1 MKAKEQAK
9 EKAKV
14 AKQGGS
20 TKWKLRRKYV
30 ATLDT
35 DEETEDTSQFIV
47 VSHPP
52 KSKVDRICENIRNH
66 VDISKLEGINF
77 GQLTKEEKNKIE
89 ESIYS
94 MMAKFKTTPLE
105 LDNTMPKELYSL
117 IENKWH
123 YCLNL
128 EKEIRES
135 TLENL
140 FPDFKRIK
148 ITKKVQKYRYKF

>member
-9 EKAKV
+9 EKARV
-14 AKQGGS
+14 AEQGGP
-20 TKWKLRRKYV
+20 TKKKLRRKYV
-30 ATLDT
+30 ATLDIV
-35 DEETEDTSQFIV
+35 EEKKDTSQFIV

-52 KSKVDRICENIRNH
+52 KSKVDKICDNIRDH
-66 VDISKLEGINF
+66 VDIYELKSINF
-77 GQLTKEEKNKIE
+77 GQLTKEEKNNIE

-123 YCLNL
+123 YSINL
-128 EKEIRES
+128 KREIR
-135 TLENL
+135 
-140 FPDFKRIK
+140 
-148 ITKKVQKYRYKF
+148 

>member
-1 MKAKEQAK
+1 M
-9 EKAKV
+9 
-14 AKQGGS
+14 
-20 TKWKLRRKYV
+20 
-30 ATLDT
+30 ATPNIH
-35 DEETEDTSQFIV
+35 EETEDTSQFEV

-66 VDISKLEGINF
+66 GDIFELKSINF

-135 TLENL
+135 TLANL
-140 FPDFKRIK
+140 PLISRG
-148 ITKKVQKYRYKF
+148 YK